1 MPRKMVKRSKGYK
14 MFMLALNTWTSV
26 TAVITI
32 LEGKLARETPLGV
45 DVAEMWLKRKCLVV
59 QKRKGNCETS
69 P

>member
-1 MPRKMVKRSKGYK
+1 
-14 MFMLALNTWTSV
+14 MFMLALNTWTSI

-45 DVAEMWLKRKCLVV
+45 DVAEMWLKGKCLVV
-59 QKRKGNCETS
+59 QKRKGSCETS